1 MYILSF
7 GTMIKKVFRLIFF
20 FLDSVIYNLIP
31 KIYDLLITIART
43 SPLSQASIT
52 DMASRIYKLLAVF
65 MIFKVT
71 FSLIMYVVNPDD
83 FSDKNKGVSKL
94 VTNIVISLGLL
105 VLTPYFFSYGFQ
117 LQKIILE
124 DNSLATLVFGDDAAN
139 TNNILNDAGN
149 SMAYIA
155 ISPFI
160 SPNLELFDCTKLY
173 DAVEDEIILNKS
185 CFGFEDLVKYDED
198 NTCDG
203 AEAICDHVCEDD
215 CDNNLTKEDLLT
227 YAAGIKS
234 GNFNL
239 MFRQEII
246 STVDTKN
253 GEKFMFDYT
262 FLISTVVGV
271 VILLLLITMCMDI
284 ALRSIKLA
292 FLQLIAPIPIL
303 SYIDPK
309 SGKDGMFKKWGQMC
323 IKTYLTLFIKLLVI
337 YFAIYI
343 IGNIGWG
350 KMVDIIDG
358 SYITNALVKI
368 FIIIGALMF
377 AKEFTKILESLG
389 VKLDGGFQ
397 LNPIKKFEEQALGG
411 KRITGAAAS
420 TAVGALGGLNLAGRN
435 IANNL
440 REGKRFAITRGLL
453 SGLGE
458 VGVEGIKG
466 AAGGAIHNEGFTK
479 GWKSQVAS
487 NRKFRSALDNGSTF
501 WGRRLENISD
511 LTGITIPGT
520 SEAIEAQIH
529 QKDEEIKAI
538 DNSIT
543 SLDKK
548 MAPGKKSAEELKL
561 YADAVSAMEKRAI
574 EKIEQGEAGKL
585 SEMYR
590 KKQAHI
596 DSLKANLDEQTRRG
610 ASKTVLDAIEKE
622 IAVSENDS
630 RKFLNDVAMKAYI
643 DTNRGSAV
651 TVDETEY
658 DAATG
663 TFVTVGT
670 NTFGSSDIVGGGDA
684 TLESLTKKMETVV
697 DQYGGAHANM
707 DKTFK
712 AATLHGAL
720 GAVKGEIT
728 QINNDNETYERQ
740 KRDLNE
746 SKTRTNDEKA
756 KLYEQQKAR
765 KANRDA
771 VSGK

>member
-227 YAAGIKS
+227 YAAGIRS

-368 FIIIGALMF
+368 FI
-377 AKEFTKILESLG
+377 KLE
-389 VKLDGGFQ
+389 
-397 LNPIKKFEEQALGG
+397 
-411 KRITGAAAS
+411 
-420 TAVGALGGLNLAGRN
+420 
-435 IANNL
+435 
-440 REGKRFAITRGLL
+440 
-453 SGLGE
+453 
-458 VGVEGIKG
+458 
-466 AAGGAIHNEGFTK
+466 H
-479 GWKSQVAS
+479 
-487 NRKFRSALDNGSTF
+487 
-501 WGRRLENISD
+501 
-511 LTGITIPGT
+511 
-520 SEAIEAQIH
+520 
-529 QKDEEIKAI
+529 
-538 DNSIT
+538 
-543 SLDKK
+543 
-548 MAPGKKSAEELKL
+548 
-561 YADAVSAMEKRAI
+561 
-574 EKIEQGEAGKL
+574 
-585 SEMYR
+585 
-590 KKQAHI
+590 
-596 DSLKANLDEQTRRG
+596 
-610 ASKTVLDAIEKE
+610 
-622 IAVSENDS
+622 
-630 RKFLNDVAMKAYI
+630 
-643 DTNRGSAV
+643 
-651 TVDETEY
+651 
-658 DAATG
+658 
-663 TFVTVGT
+663 
-670 NTFGSSDIVGGGDA
+670 
-684 TLESLTKKMETVV
+684 
-697 DQYGGAHANM
+697 
-707 DKTFK
+707 
-712 AATLHGAL
+712 
-720 GAVKGEIT
+720 
-728 QINNDNETYERQ
+728 
-740 KRDLNE
+740 
-746 SKTRTNDEKA
+746 
-756 KLYEQQKAR
+756 
-765 KANRDA
+765 
-771 VSGK
+771 